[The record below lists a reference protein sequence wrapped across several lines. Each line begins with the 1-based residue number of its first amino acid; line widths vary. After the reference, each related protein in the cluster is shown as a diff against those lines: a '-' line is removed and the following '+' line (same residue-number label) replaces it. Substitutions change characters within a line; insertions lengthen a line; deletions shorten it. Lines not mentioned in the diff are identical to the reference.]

1 MLGAS
6 RNIYVLAVSSKSEV
20 QDRAGN
26 QALLPTAG
34 FQAEA
39 ALNESL

>member
-6 RNIYVLAVSSKSEV
+6 RGMYILAVSSGSEV
-20 QDRAGN
+20 QDRAGK
-26 QALLPTAG
+26 QAVLPTAG

-39 ALNESL
+39 ALSESL